1 MSSTI
6 AREPSSA
13 DWGPPS
19 PLFGEFLDHLRS
31 AGLSEKK
38 ISDATGQ
45 ARHFLVWLQEVGGE
59 IETIDDDVMRHFR
72 DHECRCPRPRFGQYG
87 NHVSRSRSLL
97 SGVRRLVIFLEETGR
112 TRHPGECG
120 EGFRL
125 LDEFLERL
133 STDRYS
139 RFTIKYYRGIC
150 RHFIVCVCRKTPFL
164 EFEPASAVK
173 FDPDLTGGFGVK
185 WTWSATFG
193 GKRRAGG
200 DFHSPYAKG
209 NFTFDRRI
217 EGFRQHPQLDLRR
230 KG

>member
-72 DHECRCPRPRFGQYG
+72 DHECRCPRPVTTTQLTQRSLARFAEQFRPLSHPLECGSVLHEVCHSCPEFCGTGHWLSFGWDEADISTEIDGRRFG
-87 NHVSRSRSLL
+87 
-97 SGVRRLVIFLEETGR
+97 GR
-112 TRHPGECG
+112 G
-120 EGFRL
+120 
-125 LDEFLERL
+125 
-133 STDRYS
+133 YS
-139 RFTIKYYRGIC
+139 RAGPGIGSRGS
-150 RHFIVCVCRKTPFL
+150 RTG
-164 EFEPASAVK
+164 
-173 FDPDLTGGFGVK
+173 PD
-185 WTWSATFG
+185 
-193 GKRRAGG
+193 RA
-200 DFHSPYAKG
+200 
-209 NFTFDRRI
+209 
-217 EGFRQHPQLDLRR
+217 
-230 KG
+230 